1 MRETD
6 NHRTTHR
13 PLSFNGESAATIR
26 LGASCRRA
34 TPVILPLL
42 AIALA
47 LLPALAQAQSVPP
60 RRIVAPPPPP
70 PPRPTLPGLLTGLPS
85 VNDATWDETA
95 VRKVLQIFAFGGLA
109 RDSQIT
115 AWANMKPADA
125 IKQMLTLGTTNN
137 LLSPSEGT
145 AFGDGTLTGVSA
157 FLSGASSPIPDTD
170 YRTEFEQDA
179 YNGSNF
185 TWMYAATLRGLNPF
199 RQKMGLF
206 ETNYHMAVHR
216 RNLSSEQ
223 LFAYYDRVMSA
234 LAASPTNGYETVM
247 TTAALSAAVARQ
259 YGHDDARFNR
269 STGECNCN
277 EDFAREYHQL
287 FFGILALNEPDYH
300 ENTTIKNTAKALTD
314 MNLYHPGF
322 TPSTDP
328 EPWAGQDVQYQSDQ
342 HPAGTLD
349 ILHNANTGTN
359 AQQRFLNQAAAEIN
373 HTESLDTL
381 PVMIVEVL
389 ADDNLS
395 NAKKAALRQAWRS
408 MARKDILLY
417 VQAYAIS
424 TLFHDPARIKYL
436 NSFDRHL
443 NIANKTALSNS
454 EQYAEWPRTRWLNDF
469 DQQRPFEPMH
479 EVFGGQTGEETSK
492 SAYLFQSNY
501 DNATENGGRNT
512 GYTLTRHGLSL
523 TRNWAAV
530 VPATNGTYPVRSVAE
545 WLWQRYVS
553 DGGRNLGPLER
564 AHLYALLATGN
575 DLAYAVATANPDRV
589 ISASDLTTDATLAT
603 AVNGFSTSLMNLNST
618 VVNDRTEANRRVGQA
633 INFILATPFMLA
645 QEGR

>member
-1 MRETD
+1 MT
-6 NHRTTHR
+6 
-13 PLSFNGESAATIR
+13 
-26 LGASCRRA
+26 
-34 TPVILPLL
+34 
-42 AIALA
+42 LA
-47 LLPALAQAQSVPP
+47 LFPALAQAQSAPP
-60 RRIVAPPPPP
+60 RRVVAPPPPP

-95 VRKVLQIFAFGGLA
+95 VRKVLQIFAYGGLA

-115 AWANMKPADA
+115 TWANMRPADA
-125 IKQMLTLGTTNN
+125 IRQMLTLGTTNN

-145 AFGDGTLTGVSA
+145 SFGDGTLTGVSA

-170 YRTEFEQDA
+170 YRADFEQDA

-206 ETNYHMAVHR
+206 ETNYHLAVHR

-223 LFAYYDRVMSA
+223 LFAYYDRVLSA
-234 LAASPTNGYETVM
+234 LAASSANGYETVM

-259 YGHDDARFNR
+259 YGHDNARFNR
-269 STGECNCN
+269 STGECYCN

-314 MNLYHPGF
+314 MNLYHTGLTPG
-322 TPSTDP
+322 TDP
-328 EPWAGQDVQYQSDQ
+328 EPWAGQEVQYQSDQ

-349 ILHNANTGTN
+349 ILHNANSGTN
-359 AQQRFLNQAAAEIN
+359 AQQRFVNQAAAQIN
-373 HTESLDTL
+373 HPESLDTL
-381 PVMIVEVL
+381 PVMIVQVL

-408 MARKDILLY
+408 MARKDILLFL
-417 VQAYAIS
+417 QAYAIS
-424 TLFHDPARIKYL
+424 TLFHDPLRVKYL

-443 NIANKTALSNS
+443 NIANKTALNNN

-512 GYTLTRHGLSL
+512 GYTLTRHGLTL
-523 TRNWAAV
+523 TRNWASV
-530 VPATNGTYPVRSVAE
+530 VPATNGTYSVRSVAE

-553 DGGRNLGPLER
+553 DGRKNLGPLER

-575 DLAYAVATANPDRV
+575 DLAYAYSTANPDRV
-589 ISASDLTTDATLAT
+589 ITATDLTTDAALAA
-603 AVNGFSTSLMNLNST
+603 AVNGYAAGLMNLNSNVT
-618 VVNDRTEANRRVGQA
+618 ADRTEANRRVGQA
-633 INFILATPFMLA
+633 INFILATPFMLV

>member
-1 MRETD
+1 MRS
-6 NHRTTHR
+6 RYA
-13 PLSFNGESAATIR
+13 GIAA
-26 LGASCRRA
+26 GA
-34 TPVILPLL
+34 L
-42 AIALA
+42 IALCA
-47 LLPALAQAQSVPP
+47 SLPAGAVTYEIIYVPVTIVVNGKP
-60 RRIVAPPPPP
+60 VVIRRPVV
-70 PPRPTLPGLLTGLPS
+70 RPVSSSTTGLLPGLPAVS
-85 VNDATWDETA
+85 DATWDETA
-95 VRKVLQIFAFGGLA
+95 VRKVLQIFAYGGLA
-109 RDSQIT
+109 RDSQVT
-115 AWANMKPADA
+115 TWANMKPADA

-145 AFGDGTLTGVSA
+145 TFGDGTLTGVSA

-170 YRTEFEQDA
+170 YRTDFEQDA

-206 ETNYHMAVHR
+206 ETNYHLAVHR
-216 RNLSSEQ
+216 RSLSSEQ
-223 LFAYYDRVMSA
+223 LFAYYDRIMSA
-234 LAASPTNGYETVM
+234 LAASSTNGYETVM

-259 YGHDDARFNR
+259 YGHDSARFNR
-269 STGECNCN
+269 STGECYCN

-287 FFGILALNEPDYH
+287 FFGILALNETDYH

-328 EPWAGQDVQYQSDQ
+328 EPWAGQEVQYQSDQ

-349 ILHNANTGTN
+349 ILHNANAGTN
-359 AQQRFLNQAAAEIN
+359 AQQRFLNQAAAQIN
-373 HTESLDTL
+373 HPESLDTL

-395 NAKKAALRQAWRS
+395 DTKKAALRQAWRS
-408 MARKDILLY
+408 MARKDMLLFL
-417 VQAYAIS
+417 QAYAIS
-424 TLFHDPARIKYL
+424 TLFHDPARVKYL

-443 NIANKTALSNS
+443 NITNKTALSNT

-512 GYTLTRHGLSL
+512 GYTLTRHGLTL
-523 TRNWAAV
+523 TRNWASV

-553 DGGRNLGPLER
+553 DGGKNLGPLER
-564 AHLYALLATGN
+564 AHLYALLATGR
-575 DLAYAVATANPDRV
+575 DLAYAVSATDVDRV
-589 ISASDLTTDATLAT
+589 ITASDLATDATLAA
-603 AVNGFSTSLMNLNST
+603 AVNGYAASLMNLNSA
-618 VVNDRTEANRRVGQA
+618 VSTERRDANTRVGQA
-633 INFILATPFMLA
+633 INFILATPYMLA